1 MNDPNLEKEEK
12 VNLMMMMNKLH
23 SQSIDAME
31 KSLNFKS
38 IGSSEAAAGVMA
50 DVMLA
55 TTKTPDDT
63 MSIDMFTKGDI
74 YDVLEDMVDQIK
86 ILEISSP
93 EQLEKLVLSI
103 TTIGAGLIIVSNF
116 SVHFDHIEYRM
127 TISCR

>member
-116 SVHFDHIEYRM
+116 SVH
-127 TISCR
+127 